1 MKVIIFSY
9 FGDMT
14 SHFFAQES
22 GENTGNFYKLCHF
35 YDPCGFFGLNL
46 TILGVH
52 VHTGNRLT
60 SDADDP
66 GLWLSCNPFPHS
78 LGRRDS
84 RFLLLTLAHFFN
96 STW

>member
-22 GENTGNFYKLCHF
+22 CENTGNFYKLCHF

-52 VHTGNRLT
+52 VHR
-60 SDADDP
+60 
-66 GLWLSCNPFPHS
+66 
-78 LGRRDS
+78 
-84 RFLLLTLAHFFN
+84 
-96 STW
+96 